1 MCLSFSISRS
11 TVTQVMVDKLV
22 KDAYGNWESVSEYDS
37 ESLVSE
43 PAYKHTSINNES
55 EGMVCVGSSSGHEE
69 QPLMYNSM
77 PPLSMDFQ
85 SLPTTANTTGK
96 MFLLRL

>member
-1 MCLSFSISRS
+1 MLLSFSISRS

-22 KDAYGNWESVSEYDS
+22 KVAYGNWESVSEYDS

-43 PAYKHTSINNES
+43 PAYKHTNINSER

-77 PPLSMDFQ
+77 PHLLINFQ
-85 SLPTTANTTGK
+85 SLPTTANTPGK
-96 MFLLRL
+96 MLLLSF